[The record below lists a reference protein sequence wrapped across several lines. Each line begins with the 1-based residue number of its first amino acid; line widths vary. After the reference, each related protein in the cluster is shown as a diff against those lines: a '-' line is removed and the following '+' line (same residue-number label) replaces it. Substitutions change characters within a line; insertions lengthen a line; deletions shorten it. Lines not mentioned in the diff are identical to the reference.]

1 MAYKFHPRVWK
12 PVRYLAIL
20 TFVGSWPFAG
30 FQSAPASPIEPDEGR
45 PHVGWK
51 DADKVVGRVAFVS
64 GKVEEVHASGRVN
77 FLDFDASSRE
87 GFVGIVYRDN
97 LGNFPGSLEELYKG
111 KIIRIRGMVS
121 THQGQPQ
128 IQVKAPSQI
137 EILDEMPPT
146 RLTTTMEVKVGDVV
160 TIATY
165 NVLNLFDDI
174 DDPYFLDETTPA
186 KPRAQME
193 KLAQTLRT
201 LNADVIGLQEVE
213 NRHYLER
220 FLEVFVPDLGY
231 RHVVHFEGNDTRGID
246 VALISR
252 IPVGVVRS
260 YRHHEFPGP
269 DGKPMVFE
277 RDILAVEL
285 RPPQGVPFEVWV
297 LHLKSNFEGREYA
310 EPIRK
315 AEATEVR
322 RLLDQRLKSDA
333 GARIIVLG
341 DFNDTPENSALQT
354 IRGAGPNALKSF
366 FEELSEGQRVTYN
379 KEPFRSMIDFI
390 LASPAMAVGYAEGSY
405 RVIDGTIESSGSD
418 HNPVSAKF
426 KLR

>member
-1 MAYKFHPRVWK
+1 MAHLGPT
-12 PVRYLAIL
+12 VRTAFRGL
-20 TFVGSWPFAG
+20 TRALFLGCLLFAG
-30 FQSAPASPIEPDEGR
+30 GLRLQASPIEPDEGR

-64 GKVEEVHASGRVN
+64 GIVEEVRSSGRVN
-77 FLDFDASSRE
+77 FLDFDDSSRE
-87 GFVGIVYRDN
+87 GFVGVVYRDN
-97 LGNFPGSLEELYKG
+97 LSNFPGSLEELYKG

-128 IQVKAPSQI
+128 IQIKAPSQI
-137 EILDEMPPT
+137 EILNELPPT
-146 RLTTTMEVKVGDVV
+146 KLIQPAEVKVGEVI

-165 NVLNLFDDI
+165 NILNLFDDI

-193 KLAQTLRT
+193 RLAQTLRT

-277 RDILAVEL
+277 RDLLAVEL
-285 RPPQGVPFEVWV
+285 RPPQGAPLEVWV

-315 AEATEVR
+315 AEASEVR
-322 RLLDQRLKSDA
+322 RILDQRLKSDA
-333 GARIIVLG
+333 NARIIVLG

-354 IRGAGPNALKSF
+354 IRGSGPNALKSF
-366 FEELSEGQRVTYN
+366 YEELSEGQRVTYN

-390 LASPAMAVGYAEGSY
+390 LATPAMAAGYAEGSY
-405 RVIDGTIESSGSD
+405 HVIDGTIESSGSD

-426 KLR
+426 KLRD